1 MKYPSCIWESNKE
14 AWGYLWHF
22 KKLYRHMK
30 KVTIYHNPRCSKSRK
45 ALETLAEKGTE
56 IEVIEYLKTPL
67 TKKILK
73 NLLMKL
79 NMKPIDI
86 IRANEVVFKQNF
98 KGKNFTDDEW
108 IQIVIENPI
117 LLQRPIVVG
126 EYKAEI
132 MR

>member
-1 MKYPSCIWESNKE
+1 
-14 AWGYLWHF
+14 
-22 KKLYRHMK
+22 MK

-45 ALETLAEKGTE
+45 ALEILTEKGTE
-56 IEVIEYLKTPL
+56 IEVVEYLKTPL

-86 IRANEVVFKQNF
+86 IRTNEDVFKQKF
-98 KGKNFTDDEW
+98 KSKKFTDDEW
-108 IQIVIENPI
+108 IQILIENPI